1 MTMSRHLNFRL
12 STALSF
18 VIVAIPAAPIDGQSI
33 WRAPSNPAVQVSA
46 DGVITNSAQGEYE
59 LTSVQD
65 LKADPGAVFEVKV
78 RIKVDLHT
86 RALPELASYD
96 AAGKEIPG
104 RSSLAMGPG
113 TVTPNWLEYSRFFP
127 AAPGAASVR
136 AKIRGSGGGQTHVA
150 ELGFRPAKVDPYGTG
165 ALISQPYPTH
175 RRGVMLESN
184 LGIVNAEFISEADR
198 DGDGKWAVIAT
209 DLDTLAKVKSGVDW
223 RTSMEY
229 NPNLIYWS
237 DGVTLKSDSIKDDRS
252 PDVSRALHFRMKAHA
267 GPYRVTMNDPSRAV
281 AISLDGKT
289 WSRHEGGREADLG
302 VMAARDGIIE
312 FWLDACYRDA
322 VNAGPVYFD
331 YVRLMPEDVP
341 DADERL
347 FQAARRK
354 APSQVRGSVEQKRVQ
369 IKVRAPQFAGGAK
382 WPVRCGLP
390 IPQGELATPSNVTV
404 LDATG
409 REVPSQIRIA
419 GEWRDGSVKWLSLD
433 FEHDFSTSGQA
444 QYTVVYGNGVRSTT
458 APRQQVKVNKTAQGI
473 EIDTGAIRFSVPQ
486 AKFGMVQDV
495 RTADGRV
502 LQAGPLVTEIA
513 EVTGKVWH
521 VPDAELQI
529 ETAGPLHTVIAA
541 KAPGYRARIHAY
553 AGSPLVQIDYFF
565 ANMDSRAKVE
575 VKSIVVK
582 APVAGGGSGVVIAA
596 TADAKSP
603 GWSSNGTIGVG
614 LEAFREQYPKALRWA
629 NEGLK
634 IDLWAPEGGRYEW
647 MQGVGKTHRM
657 ALYYGKVAGDGALL
671 ANGAVLA
678 LATPEWY
685 TASGVFGPIEP
696 AAKSPLPSAEKVLA
710 QHVSRRIV
718 GEVGL
723 GFENYGDHL
732 SPAYVK
738 GASMWIDNEYDVPAA
753 AILGFVRTG
762 DVDALRVGVA
772 SAQHYVDVDTIH
784 FSTQNPN
791 WIGGPHSH
799 SHDTNGHHTSD
810 APNMSH
816 AGFAEGLIW
825 ASYLTGDPDG
835 LEGAKG
841 IADWVLRSISPQAN
855 IGGMERGSG
864 HPMMTLNDVYEAT
877 WDDRYLRGSA
887 KLVDW
892 VLRWEHPVH
901 SGFFAPITE
910 SPAYFSGSSYN
921 SGLLSAPLMK
931 FNSWAQAPEVGAL
944 LDRFARHILTE
955 MWGPGGIRSKGAA
968 VRTPDPLHI
977 SSHLRLMR
985 SEYLRTGNP
994 LYLALPREMV
1004 TSFFEKPNA
1013 WMLSWA
1019 ARPGFDADYG
1029 GGLRTSGLVFK
1040 NLPWFLSLLKERGDP
1055 RPGALQVRPK
1065 LETVEMNKGAA
1076 ARMCFEV
1083 KNATASRIE
1092 NWRVN
1097 FQPRLDFNV
1106 EPQPGP
1112 PAGLEPEQT
1121 TELCYEVRAPEKINL
1136 TLELNRVSYA
1146 HWTSS
1151 YNNAGQPGVA
1161 HAWTRI
1167 ALK

>member
-1 MTMSRHLNFRL
+1 MNRKQSFPI
-12 STALSF
+12 STAFS
-18 VIVAIPAAPIDGQSI
+18 VAMLAISVTPMEGQST
-33 WRAPSNPAVQVSA
+33 WRAPSNPAARISA
-46 DGVITNSAQGEYE
+46 NGVIENSVEGEYE
-59 LTSVQD
+59 LTSVQE
-65 LKADPGAVFEVKV
+65 LKATPGDVFEVKV

-96 AAGKEIPG
+96 ASGKEIPG
-104 RSSLAMGPG
+104 RSSLAIGPG
-113 TVTPNWLEYSRFFP
+113 TVTPNWLEYTRVFP
-127 AAPGAASVR
+127 AALEAATVR
-136 AKIRGSGGGQTHVA
+136 AKIRGAGHGKTEIAGLV
-150 ELGFRPAKVDPYGTG
+150 FRPAKVDPYQTN

-184 LGIVNAEFISEADR
+184 LGIVNSELISDADR
-198 DGDGKWAVIAT
+198 DGDGTWAVVAT
-209 DLDTLAKVKSGVDW
+209 DLDKLAAVKDGVDW

-229 NPNLIYWS
+229 NPNLVYWS
-237 DGVTLKSDSIKDDRS
+237 DGVTLKSDSVKHDRP
-252 PDVSRALHFRMKAHA
+252 PDISRALHFRMKAHA

-281 AISLDGKT
+281 AVSVDGKT
-289 WSRHEGGREADLG
+289 WRRVEGGKEPDLG
-302 VMAARDGIIE
+302 VMPAKDGIIE
-312 FWLDACYRDA
+312 VWVDACYRDP
-322 VNAGPVYFD
+322 VTAGPVYFD

-341 DADERL
+341 EADERL

-354 APSQVRGSVEQKRVQ
+354 APGQVHGSVERKQVQ
-369 IKVRAPQFAGGAK
+369 VTVRAPRFTSGAN

-390 IPQGELATPSNVTV
+390 IPQGELATASNVTV
-404 LDATG
+404 LDAQG
-409 REVPSQIRIA
+409 RELPSQIRVS

-433 FEHDFSTSGQA
+433 FQHDFSKSGEA
-444 QYTVVYGNGVRSTT
+444 QYTIAYGNGVKRGAVSG
-458 APRQQVKVNKTAQGI
+458 PEQVKVNKSARAL

-495 RTADGRV
+495 RTAHGRV
-502 LQAGPLVTEIA
+502 LQAGPLVTEIT
-513 EVTGKVWH
+513 ELSGKVWP
-521 VPDAELQI
+521 VPNAELQI

-541 KAPGYRARIHAY
+541 KARGYRARIHAY

-565 ANMDSRAKVE
+565 ANMDTRTKIDM
-575 VKSIVVK
+575 KSMVLK
-582 APVAGGGSGVVIAA
+582 APVAGGGSRVEIAA
-596 TADAKSP
+596 NANAKSP
-603 GWSSNGTIGVG
+603 GWSSNGTVGVG
-614 LEAFREQYPKALRWA
+614 VEGFREQFPKALRWS
-629 NEGLK
+629 NDGLN
-634 IDLWAPEGGRYEW
+634 IDFWAPEGGRYEW
-647 MQGVGKTHRM
+647 MQGVGKTHRI
-657 ALYYGKVAGDGALL
+657 ALYYGQAAGDGTLL
-671 ANGAVLA
+671 ANGPVLA

-685 TASGVFGPIEP
+685 TASGVFGPIET
-696 AAKSPLPSAEKVLA
+696 AANSPLPMVEKALAE
-710 QHVSRRIV
+710 HITRRIV

-723 GFENYGDHL
+723 GYENYGDHL

-762 DVDALRVGVA
+762 DIEALRVGLV
-772 SAQHYVDVDTIH
+772 SAQHYVDVDCIH
-784 FSTQNPN
+784 FSTRNPN

-799 SHDTNGHHTSD
+799 SHDTYGHHTSD

-816 AGFAEGLIW
+816 AGFVEGLIW
-825 ASYLTGDPDG
+825 ASYLSGDPDG

-887 KLVDW
+887 KLANW
-892 VLRWEHPVH
+892 VIRWEDPVH

-921 SGLLSAPLMK
+921 SGLLSAALIK
-931 FNSWAQAPEVGAL
+931 FNSWAQSPEVEAM

-968 VRTPDPLHI
+968 VRSPDPLHI

-994 LYLALPREMV
+994 LFLALPREMI
-1004 TSFFEKPNA
+1004 TSFFDKPNS

-1019 ARPGFDADYG
+1019 VRSGFDPDYG

-1040 NLPWFLSLLKERGDP
+1040 NLPWFLSLLRERGNP
-1055 RPGALQVRPK
+1055 RPDGLQVRPK
-1065 LETVEMNKGAA
+1065 LETVEIARGSA

-1083 KNATASRIE
+1083 KNGTPSPIE
-1092 NWRVN
+1092 NLRIN
-1097 FQPRLDFNV
+1097 FQPRLDFEV
-1106 EPQPGP
+1106 EPP
-1112 PAGLEPEQT
+1112 PSAPLGLAAGQS
-1121 TELCYEVRAPEKINL
+1121 TELCYQVRAPEKINVA
-1136 TLELNRVSYA
+1136 LELDRVSYA
-1146 HWTSS
+1146 HWTAT
-1151 YNNAGQPGVA
+1151 YKNAGQPGVA
-1161 HAWTRI
+1161 HTWTRF
-1167 ALK
+1167 ALR